1 MRANAT
7 VESKAL
13 KKQANK
19 EVYEGLQSNFQVAL
33 VEADFVKENILYNVV
48 EGKPLDIE
56 IPKLRNKYNNMKKQ
70 WRTAVD
76 REKSGSGLH
85 VEREPKWFHILQ
97 PVLSYTSSR
106 LDEISSGPLDTSLV
120 MIFVLS
126 NSTTRFSYKKKNVAP
141 TNQLG

>member
-1 MRANAT
+1 M
-7 VESKAL
+7 
-13 KKQANK
+13 
-19 EVYEGLQSNFQVAL
+19 
-33 VEADFVKENILYNVV
+33 EADFVKENELYNGV

-56 IPKLRNKYNNMKKQ
+56 IPKLRNKYNNLKKQ

-85 VEREPKWFHILQ
+85 VEREPKWFQILQ
-97 PVLSYTSSR
+97 PVFSDTSSR

-126 NSTTRFSYKKKNVAP
+126 NSTTRFFYKKKKRK
-141 TNQLG
+141 LY